1 MTIRWVSV
9 ATMGVCALA
18 GALTVTVSCAPVPGS
33 VRDAKAARVLV
44 IATSPSVEAAMTQ
57 LGRAF
62 EIIHPDVQVQLS
74 VDTSLDLRRT
84 VAAMENRGK
93 AFIGSGP
100 IHLVAPG
107 GDEVITRMEQKYYLL
122 PEAKAL
128 YATERLVLV
137 APESLSEAPE
147 SFEALG
153 RMPTVR
159 IAIADQKTRLGVET
173 GRLLSALGLNSAEGA
188 RIDLANDPA
197 GILDHMLSGQAD
209 VGIVFGQ
216 DAVRVQQ
223 RVRIV
228 AAAPTGLYKPI
239 PHSIAMERYCP
250 DRPLCEEFLRFVTSP
265 DGQSVL
271 KRLGYEPGKSPESP
285 VRVPILSVG
294 GEVRSSSAASSFI
307 STE

>member
-1 MTIRWVSV
+1 MISRWMSV
-9 ATMGVCALA
+9 ATVGVCVLA
-18 GALTVTVSCAPVPGS
+18 GALVATVSCAPAPGP
-33 VRDAKAARVLV
+33 VRDAGVVRVLV
-44 IATSPSVEAAMTQ
+44 IATSPAVSEAMTQ
-57 LGRAF
+57 LGQAF
-62 EIIHPDVQVQLS
+62 EMSHPGVHVQLS

-93 AFIGSGP
+93 SFIGSGP

-107 GDEVITRMEQKYYLL
+107 GDEVITRMDQKYYLL
-122 PEAKAL
+122 PEAKVR

-147 SFEALG
+147 SFEALAKI
-153 RMPTVR
+153 PTVR

-173 GRLLSALGLNSAEGA
+173 SRLLSALGLNGAEGA

-209 VGIVFGQ
+209 VGIMFGQ
-216 DAVRVQQ
+216 DAVREQQ

-228 AAAPTGLYKPI
+228 ATAPTGLYQPI

-271 KRLGYEPGKSPESP
+271 KRLGYGPGKSPESP
-285 VRVPILSVG
+285 VRVPIL
-294 GEVRSSSAASSFI
+294 
-307 STE
+307 

>member
-1 MTIRWVSV
+1 MSSRWMSV
-9 ATMGVCALA
+9 ATMGVCMLA
-18 GALTVTVSCAPVPGS
+18 GALAATVSCAPAPGP
-33 VRDAKAARVLV
+33 VRDAGAARVLV
-44 IATSPSVEAAMTQ
+44 IATSPSVEEAMAQ

-62 EIIHPDVQVQLS
+62 EVSHPDVRVQLS

-93 AFIGSGP
+93 SFIGSGP

-147 SFEALG
+147 SFQALASL
-153 RMPTVR
+153 PTVR
-159 IAIADQKTRLGVET
+159 IAIADLKTRLGVET
-173 GRLLSALGLNSAEGA
+173 DRLLSALGLKSAEGK
-188 RIDLANDPA
+188 RIDLANDQA
-197 GILDHMLSGQAD
+197 GIIDHVLSGQAD
-209 VGIVFGQ
+209 VGIMFGQ

-223 RVRIV
+223 RVRVV

-271 KRLGYEPGKSPESP
+271 KRLGYGPGKLPESP
-285 VRVPILSVG
+285 VRVSLP
-294 GEVRSSSAASSFI
+294 
-307 STE
+307 

>member
-1 MTIRWVSV
+1 MTMRWIS
-9 ATMGVCALA
+9 A
-18 GALTVTVSCAPVPGS
+18 VTVSVCVVASVTCAPVRNS
-33 VRDAKAARVLV
+33 VRDAGAARVLV
-44 IATSPSVEAAMTQ
+44 IATSPSVGEAMAQ

-62 EIIHPDVQVQLS
+62 EASHPDVRVQLS

-93 AFIGSGP
+93 SFIGSGP

-147 SFEALG
+147 SFQALASL
-153 RMPTVR
+153 PTVR
-159 IAIADQKTRLGVET
+159 IAIADLKTRLGVET
-173 GRLLSALGLNSAEGA
+173 DRLLSALGLKSAEGK
-188 RIDLANDPA
+188 RIDLANDQA
-197 GILDHMLSGQAD
+197 GIIDHVLSGQAD
-209 VGIVFGQ
+209 VGIMFGQ

-223 RVRIV
+223 RVRVV

-265 DGQSVL
+265 EGQSVL
-271 KRLGYEPGKSPESP
+271 KQLGYGPGKSPESP
-285 VRVPILSVG
+285 VRVSLP
-294 GEVRSSSAASSFI
+294 
-307 STE
+307 

>member
-1 MTIRWVSV
+1 MTIRWMSV
-9 ATMGVCALA
+9 ATMGVSVLASALA
-18 GALTVTVSCAPVPGS
+18 ATVSCAPAPGP
-33 VRDAKAARVLV
+33 VRDAGAARVLV
-44 IATSPSVEAAMTQ
+44 IATSPSVGEAMAQ

-62 EIIHPDVQVQLS
+62 EASHPDVRVQLS

-93 AFIGSGP
+93 SFIGSGP

-147 SFEALG
+147 SFQALASL
-153 RMPTVR
+153 PTVR
-159 IAIADQKTRLGVET
+159 IAIADLKTRLGVET
-173 GRLLSALGLNSAEGA
+173 DRLLSALGLKNVEGK
-188 RIDLANDPA
+188 RIDLANDQA
-197 GILDHMLSGQAD
+197 GIIDHVLSGQAD
-209 VGIVFGQ
+209 VGIMFGQ

-223 RVRIV
+223 RVRVV

-265 DGQSVL
+265 EGQSVL
-271 KRLGYEPGKSPESP
+271 KRLGYGPGKSPESP
-285 VRVPILSVG
+285 VRVSLP
-294 GEVRSSSAASSFI
+294 
-307 STE
+307 

>member
-1 MTIRWVSV
+1 MTAQWMSA
-9 ATMGVCALA
+9 ATVGICMAYI
-18 GALTVTVSCAPVPGS
+18 VSCAPGS
-33 VRDAKAARVLV
+33 RPVRDPSMERVLV
-44 IATSPSVEAAMTQ
+44 IATSPSVQEAMAQ
-57 LGRAF
+57 LGQAF
-62 EIIHPDVQVQLS
+62 EASHPGVHVQLS

-93 AFIGSGP
+93 SFIGSGP

-128 YATERLVLV
+128 YATECLVLV

-147 SFEALG
+147 SFEALAN
-153 RMPTVR
+153 MPSVR

-173 GRLLSALGLNSAEGA
+173 DRLLSALGLKSAEGK
-188 RIDLANDPA
+188 RIDLANDQA
-197 GILDHMLSGQAD
+197 GILDHVLSGQAD
-209 VGIVFGQ
+209 VGIMFGQ

-223 RVRIV
+223 RVRVV
-228 AAAPTGLYKPI
+228 ATAPTGLYKSI
-239 PHSIAMERYCP
+239 PHSISMERYCP

-271 KRLGYEPGKSPESP
+271 KRLGYGPGKSPESP
-285 VRVPILSVG
+285 VRVPIP
-294 GEVRSSSAASSFI
+294 
-307 STE
+307 

>member
-1 MTIRWVSV
+1 MRIRWMSI
-9 ATMGVCALA
+9 AMAGVCMLA
-18 GALTVTVSCAPVPGS
+18 GALATTVSCAPARSS
-33 VRDAKAARVLV
+33 VRESGAARVLV
-44 IATSPSVEAAMTQ
+44 IATSPAVEEAMAQ

-62 EIIHPDVQVQLS
+62 EVSHPDVHVQLS

-84 VAAMENRGK
+84 VAAMENQGK
-93 AFIGSGP
+93 FFIGSGP

-122 PEAKAL
+122 PEAKAR

-147 SFEALG
+147 SFEALAK
-153 RMPTVR
+153 MPMVR

-173 GRLLSALGLNSAEGA
+173 SRLLSALGLNGTEGA

-209 VGIVFGQ
+209 VGIMFGQ
-216 DAVRVQQ
+216 DATRVQQ

-228 AAAPTGLYKPI
+228 ATAPTGLYKPI
-239 PHSIAMERYCP
+239 PHSISMERYCP
-250 DRPLCEEFLRFVTSP
+250 DRPLCEEFLQFVTSP

-285 VRVPILSVG
+285 VRVPIL
-294 GEVRSSSAASSFI
+294 
-307 STE
+307 

>member
-1 MTIRWVSV
+1 MTSRWMSA
-9 ATMGVCALA
+9 ATVGSCVLVYTLA
-18 GALTVTVSCAPVPGS
+18 ATVSCAPVQSPVREPG
-33 VRDAKAARVLV
+33 AARVLV
-44 IATSPSVEAAMTQ
+44 IATSPAMAEAMTQ

-62 EIIHPDVQVQLS
+62 EASHPTVRVQLS
-74 VDTSLDLRRT
+74 IDASLDLRRT
-84 VAAMENRGK
+84 IAAMQNRGK

-147 SFEALG
+147 SFEALVK
-153 RMPTVR
+153 MPTVR

-173 GRLLSALGLNSAEGA
+173 SRLLSALGLNSAEGA
-188 RIDLANDPA
+188 RTDLANDQA
-197 GILDHMLSGQAD
+197 GIIDHVLSGQAD
-209 VGIVFGQ
+209 VGIMFGQ
-216 DAVRVQQ
+216 DAMRIQQ

-228 AAAPTGLYKPI
+228 ATAPTGLYMPV
-239 PHSIAMERYCP
+239 PHSIAMERYGP
-250 DRPLCEEFLRFVTSP
+250 DRPLCQEFLRFVTSP

-271 KRLGYEPGKSPESP
+271 KRLGYGPGKSPESP
-285 VRVPILSVG
+285 VRVPIL
-294 GEVRSSSAASSFI
+294 
-307 STE
+307 